1 MIASVGNDDIK
12 VKWTR
17 KRGVHIFVMFKD
29 RVKWL
34 EGVDRLQV
42 PYLSISWLIH
52 RDSNMNWKT
61 MYVSLA
67 ISMDNSSGR

>member
-1 MIASVGNDDIK
+1 MIAGVGNDDIK

-17 KRGVHIFVMFKD
+17 KRGVHIFVMLKD

-42 PYLSISWLIH
+42 PYLSIC
-52 RDSNMNWKT
+52 
-61 MYVSLA
+61 
-67 ISMDNSSGR
+67 